1 MIEWTICTKCGKV
14 LDNSKDLCP
23 ECGDKTDKLNM
34 DFLKNHLSDV
44 TFLIKTLDIDL
55 VKDYCPQIKSLNS
68 SLEIMVLDDLFKYF
82 SYLGLGDEVITD
94 NELNSINE
102 LLNSNY
108 TIGDILNLTDD
119 EIDDL
124 PPSFE

>member
-1 MIEWTICTKCGKV
+1 
-14 LDNSKDLCP
+14 
-23 ECGDKTDKLNM
+23 
-34 DFLKNHLSDV
+34 
-44 TFLIKTLDIDL
+44 
-55 VKDYCPQIKSLNS
+55 
-68 SLEIMVLDDLFKYF
+68 MVLDDLFKYF

-94 NELNSINE
+94 NELNFINE